1 MFPLQTDSLPP
12 NADSLRSALENS
24 LRQVV
29 RLSGREMV
37 AVDDRNYP
45 ELNALRLSLDRA
57 TLVDRPPLPRV
68 ALPEAAAEPAL
79 SVLDF
84 EISGRP
90 LIVHGA
96 SIDLSCRARVVEI
109 GQARNKEGQIVLLLR
124 KAAEG
129 RLEVGLTLADLE
141 ALVLT
146 GAKAAAAEHGVSVE
160 DVRIE
165 LRAETDRALELV
177 VHVRA
182 KKLFLS
188 ATVRIS
194 GRTEIDEQFNARLIG
209 LECAGDGTLGTLACG
224 FIAPHLQRFDG
235 RAFSLLALPLGEVK
249 LRDIRIASGDQ
260 LKITA
265 KFGQT

>member
-12 NADSLRSALENS
+12 NADSLRAALENS

-29 RLSGREMV
+29 RSPGHEMV

-57 TLVDRPPLPRV
+57 TLVDRPPPRV
-68 ALPEAAAEPAL
+68 ALPEAEAEPAL

-96 SIDLSCRARVVEI
+96 SIDLSYRARVVEI

-194 GRTEIDEQFNARLIG
+194 GRAEIDEQLNARLIG

-235 RAFSLLALPLGEVK
+235 RAFSLLGLPLGEVK

-260 LKITA
+260 LRITA
-265 KFGQT
+265 EFGQT

>member
-12 NADSLRSALENS
+12 DAESLRAALENS

-29 RLSGREMV
+29 RSSGAEMV

-45 ELNALRLSLDRA
+45 ELNAIRLSLDRA
-57 TLVDRPPLPRV
+57 TLVDRPPPRV

-84 EISGRP
+84 QLRGRP

-96 SIDLSCRARVVEI
+96 SIDLSCQAREVEI
-109 GQARNKEGQIVLLLR
+109 GQARNNEGQIVLLLR

-129 RLEVGLTLADLE
+129 KLEVGVTLADLE
-141 ALVLT
+141 ALVLS
-146 GAKAAAAEHGVSVE
+146 GAKAAAANHGVSVE

-182 KKLFLS
+182 KKLFLT

-194 GRTEIDEQFNARLIG
+194 GRGEIDEQLNARLVG
-209 LECAGDGTLGTLACG
+209 MECAGDGTLGTLACG

-235 RAFSLLALPLGEVK
+235 RTFSLLALPLGEVK
-249 LRDIRIASGDQ
+249 LRDIRIVTGDE
-260 LKITA
+260 LRVTA
-265 KFGQT
+265 EFGQT